1 MSKSTKIHF
10 KRQIRN
16 LKQVFLQTGDLPFQ
30 KLFSSGLIQK
40 INNSGSRRDKVF
52 TPLVTLKAFLL
63 QVLSDDASC
72 KEAVARVLAERLQH
86 ELPPNSMNTGPYCKA
101 RQRLL
106 LEPLV
111 EAVRSIGK
119 KLTRQAEQ
127 WDWRGY
133 HVVMVDG
140 STALMPD
147 TQDNQET
154 FPQQSNQKPGLG
166 FPIVR
171 IVALISWSV
180 GTVMDYAIGPYQGK
194 GTGETSLFSH
204 LMATLSKGH
213 LLLAD
218 RYYCTYAIVALL
230 LEAEVP
236 VLFINHAQK
245 KPDFRR
251 GKKLGAKDHLIV
263 WHKPP
268 RNPVWMSK
276 ADYDRLPDEIQVREF
291 AKGGTVYVTTLMD
304 SDRYTKTDLAG
315 LYQQRWKIELDL
327 RSIKTHMGMEM
338 LHCQSAEMVKKEIAV
353 HLLAYNLIR
362 TNLAQAADLHD
373 KIPRELS
380 FRAAVQLIHQ
390 ASVQFLHITG
400 SALKGILNYLLK
412 AIAST
417 PIGQRERKSQP
428 RAVKRRPKA
437 YPLLITP
444 RHEIS

>member
-16 LKQVFLQTGDLPFQ
+16 LKQVFFQTGNLPFNELFPP
-30 KLFSSGLIQK
+30 KLINK
-40 INNSGSRRDKVF
+40 ISDTGNSRNKVF
-52 TPLVTLKAFLL
+52 TPLITLKAFLL

-72 KEAVARVLAERLQH
+72 KEAVAKVTAERLQN
-86 ELPPNSMNTGPYCKA
+86 ELPGNSVNTGPYCKA
-101 RQRLL
+101 RQRLILEHL
-106 LEPLV
+106 L

-119 KLTRQAEQ
+119 KLTQQAKQ
-127 WDWRGY
+127 WNWKGF

-171 IVALISWSV
+171 IVALISLSV
-180 GTVMDYAIGPYQGK
+180 GTVMDYAISPYQGK
-194 GTGETSLFSH
+194 GTGETSLFNQ
-204 LMATLSKGH
+204 LMKTLSKGH

-230 LEAEVP
+230 LDAQVP
-236 VLFINHAQK
+236 VLIRNHARK
-245 KPDFRR
+245 KSDFQR
-251 GKKLGAKDHLIV
+251 GIKLGIKDHLIE

-268 RNPVWMSK
+268 KKPVWMSQ
-276 ADYDRLPDEIQVREF
+276 AAYGNLPPLIQVREF
-291 AKGGTVYVTTLMD
+291 AKAGIVYVTTLME
-304 SDRYTKTDLAG
+304 SDRYTKSDLAD

-338 LHCQSAEMVKKEIAV
+338 LRCKSADMIKKEIAV

-362 TNLAQAADLHD
+362 VNLVQAAYLHD

-380 FRAAVQLIHQ
+380 FRATVQLINN
-390 ASVQFLHITG
+390 ASAQLLHINGT
-400 SALKGILNYLLK
+400 ALKIVLDYLLK

-417 PIGQRERKSQP
+417 PIGQRERKGQP
-428 RAVKRRPKA
+428 RAIKRRPKA
-437 YPLLITP
+437 YPLLMKP
-444 RHEIS
+444 RHEYS